1 MRRDSTKGRRH
12 SGQVHRSHRP
22 FLFGAQAA
30 RRVESEPNN
39 IRNNLGRAG
48 FAGPGKDVQNDKP
61 DNPVAGTPGELDNL
75 AATIQSLLH
84 LAFVQGRLTHDDIN
98 ELLPEGMSPN
108 ELDAFYKRLQSLGV
122 EIAAHAETGKGR
134 AEVPESEEGRLDDP
148 VRMYLKQMGKVPLL
162 TREQEVEA
170 FQRIEK
176 AESEMKRL
184 VYGLGFTAKEHR
196 AIAEKLLA
204 DPPKERYDRIVMDNQ
219 VASRERHLEKLRALV
234 KGLEGLD
241 SEADELYARWQAAPN
256 GHRKRPF
263 GQLQSI
269 ERKLQ
274 ATFPQ
279 FAYKPKALE
288 DMIAVAGN
296 LHERLQDRVRRI
308 RELENE
314 TKSSCQ
320 QHAIQM
326 EQGELHVLE
335 QFVRSPYVEFSEAF
349 GELER
354 AVQQADQAKAH
365 IAEANL
371 RLVVSIAKRYVNRGQ
386 SFLDLVQEGNLGL
399 MKGVEKF
406 EYRRGYKFSTYAT
419 WWIRQAIT
427 RCIADQARTIRI
439 PVHVVEIMTRLWR
452 TQNQLSQELRR
463 EPTAEELADEMG
475 VPVSRI
481 NALMRMARQP
491 VSLDAPVG
499 DDGDVSVGDFIE
511 DQSAENPAY
520 GTNRK
525 LLKEKLDAVLASLSE
540 RQRKIVEMR
549 FGLVDGCSHTLEEI
563 GYKYKVTRE
572 RIRQI
577 EAKALRKLRHPRW
590 AHHLQDFF
598 EGPDPH
604 MKHSGPSR
612 RRT

>member
-1 MRRDSTKGRRH
+1 MRRDGAKARRR

-22 FLFGAQAA
+22 FLFGAQAS
-30 RRVESEPNN
+30 RCDESEPNK
-39 IRNNLGRAG
+39 IRSDLAQ
-48 FAGPGKDVQNDKP
+48 ADSAPPAKDVQIEQPCKR
-61 DNPVAGTPGELDNL
+61 VADVPGKL
-75 AATIQSLLH
+75 AGLADTIQSLLH
-84 LAFVQGRLTHDDIN
+84 LAFAQGRLTHDDIN
-98 ELLPEGMSPN
+98 DLLPEGMSPN
-108 ELDAFYKRLQSLGV
+108 ELEALYKRLQSLGV

-134 AEVPESEEGRLDDP
+134 VEVLESEQGRLDDP

-176 AESEMKRL
+176 AESEIKRL

-204 DPPKERYDRIVMDNQ
+204 DPPKERYDRLVVDNN

-234 KGLEGLD
+234 KGLEELD
-241 SEADELYARWQAAPN
+241 READELYAHWQAAPN
-256 GHRKRPF
+256 GRRKRPF

-296 LHERLQDRVRRI
+296 LHERLQDKVRRI

-320 QHAIQM
+320 QHAIQT

-335 QFVRSPYVEFSEAF
+335 QLVRSPHVEFSEAF

-354 AVQQADQAKAH
+354 AVEQAHQAKAH
-365 IAEANL
+365 ITEANL
-371 RLVVSIAKRYVNRGQ
+371 RLVVSIAKKYVNRGQ

-439 PVHVVEIMTRLWR
+439 PVHVVETMTRLWR
-452 TQNQLSQELRR
+452 TQNQLTQELRR
-463 EPTAEELADEMG
+463 EPTSEELGDEMG

-481 NALMRMARQP
+481 DALLKMARQP
-491 VSLDAPVG
+491 ISLDAPVG
-499 DDGDVSVGDFIE
+499 DDGDVRAGDFIE

-520 GTNRK
+520 GTNQN

-563 GYKYKVTRE
+563 GDKYKVTRE

-590 AHHLQDFF
+590 AHHLQAFF
-598 EGPDPH
+598 EAPDH
-604 MKHSGPSR
+604 R
-612 RRT
+612 